1 LNVFVQ
7 REVVVRATLTQMNY
21 VPVLQRQCVNYLGHS
36 VQEILDQ
43 RERVSGKE
51 KHSGK
56 KRKYAVLVRML
67 PPRMKTHYGQIYTQF
82 L

>member
-1 LNVFVQ
+1 
-7 REVVVRATLTQMNY
+7 VVVRATLTQMNY